1 MPTATATRRKPSKVS
16 QIVDP
21 VAVDQF
27 VNEPMPAGPA
37 AKLFNPFD
45 EAVPFFD
52 ALAMITENEWRL
64 YAVYLYRLEPRVR
77 NPVGE
82 AAFISTY
89 QQSIDEADI
98 KATHGGGKYL
108 LYLKEVV
115 MGKRDPSLP
124 VRERSWKCRIA
135 GEPILQPSQTLV
147 MPAGSVPAL
156 PAGPPDVVQQPRTGS
171 SDVAVLANVLRD
183 LIENKNSG
191 RGNSEAMA
199 LMGEANKSAL
209 SIVTEA
215 ARQTVTTSTGSAMGD
230 KLLERLLD
238 SKLSGKSSD
247 SDLRDKLAMIAID
260 RLSNP
265 QPESKDPLGQLSFVK
280 DLLGVDSIT
289 DLIRP
294 SGDGAWKTRLVEIGA
309 ALVTTL
315 PQLMGAFMTNQERQ
329 FQHQMQIEAMRRQPG
344 QAAAPVAVNIPTLQL
359 EPVPVA
365 PIETQPQS
373 VGAVGESA
381 MPNLFNPAQ
390 MALDEIVVDFGEGLD
405 GTLTARLVRQR
416 YPQIVE
422 SLKPMLQDAEQV
434 KLFAQNTPPLNEIAG
449 EEEFPAFLTE
459 FIAEIL
465 HPATD
470 DAEGEDKTTA

>member
-1 MPTATATRRKPSKVS
+1 MPTATATRRKQSAEKLSSPA
-16 QIVDP
+16 I
-21 VAVDQF
+21 AVLMGSEQ
-27 VNEPMPAGPA
+27 PADPA

-89 QQSIDEADI
+89 QQAIDEADI

-124 VRERSWKCRIA
+124 APRERSWKCRIA

-147 MPAGSVPAL
+147 MPAGNVPAL
-156 PAGPPDVVQQPRTGS
+156 PAGPTDVIQQPRTGT

-238 SKLSGKSSD
+238 SKFNGKSSD
-247 SDLRDKLAMIAID
+247 SDLRDKLALIAID

-315 PQLMGAFMTNQERQ
+315 PQLVGAFMTNQERQ
-329 FQHQMQIEAMRRQPG
+329 FQHQMQIEAMRRQSG
-344 QAAAPVAVNIPTLQL
+344 QASPPVAVNVPTLQL
-359 EPVPVA
+359 EPVPAA
-365 PIETQPQS
+365 PVGTPQPQPM
-373 VGAVGESA
+373 GESP
-381 MPNLFNPAQ
+381 MENLFNPAQ
-390 MALDEIVVDFGEGLD
+390 MALEEIVVDFGEGLD
-405 GTLTARLVRQR
+405 GTITARLVRQR

-422 SLKPMLQDAEQV
+422 SLKPLIQDSEQV
-434 KLFAQNTPPLNEIAG
+434 KLFAQNTPPLSEIAG
-449 EEEFPAFLTE
+449 EEEFPEFLTQ
-459 FIAEIL
+459 FTAEIL

-470 DAEGEDKTTA
+470 DSEGEGETTA

>member
-1 MPTATATRRKPSKVS
+1 MPTATATRRKQSAEKLS
-16 QIVDP
+16 SSAI
-21 VAVDQF
+21 AVLMGSEQPTD
-27 VNEPMPAGPA
+27 PA

-45 EAVPFFD
+45 EAVPFFT
-52 ALAMITENEWRL
+52 AIEMIADDEWERL
-64 YAVYLYRLEPRVR
+64 YELRLYRLDPQVR
-77 NPVGE
+77 NETERSWIHIYRRFVKE
-82 AAFISTY
+82 ETIF
-89 QQSIDEADI
+89 AD
-98 KATHGGGKYL
+98 HGGGKFQL
-108 LYLKEVV
+108 LLHELFQKNSTVTPRERWHKFRVDGEPKFLPGQRLVEVK
-115 MGKRDPSLP
+115 GAKSLP
-124 VRERSWKCRIA
+124 
-135 GEPILQPSQTLV
+135 
-147 MPAGSVPAL
+147 PAGT
-156 PAGPPDVVQQPRTGS
+156 PDAVEQPRTGS

-238 SKLSGKSSD
+238 SKFSGKSSD

-344 QAAAPVAVNIPTLQL
+344 QAAPVAVNVPTLQL

-422 SLKPMLQDAEQV
+422 SLKPLMQDAEQV
-434 KLFAQNTPPLNEIAG
+434 KLFAQNTPPLNEIFG
-449 EEEFPAFLTE
+449 EEEFPEFLTE
-459 FIAEIL
+459 FCNEIL
-465 HPATD
+465 HPASD
-470 DAEGEDKTTA
+470 DAEAEDKTTA

>member
-1 MPTATATRRKPSKVS
+1 
-16 QIVDP
+16 
-21 VAVDQF
+21 
-27 VNEPMPAGPA
+27 
-37 AKLFNPFD
+37 
-45 EAVPFFD
+45 
-52 ALAMITENEWRL
+52 
-64 YAVYLYRLEPRVR
+64 
-77 NPVGE
+77 
-82 AAFISTY
+82 
-89 QQSIDEADI
+89 
-98 KATHGGGKYL
+98 
-108 LYLKEVV
+108 
-115 MGKRDPSLP
+115 
-124 VRERSWKCRIA
+124 
-135 GEPILQPSQTLV
+135 
-147 MPAGSVPAL
+147 
-156 PAGPPDVVQQPRTGS
+156 
-171 SDVAVLANVLRD
+171 VAVLANVLRD

-238 SKLSGKSSD
+238 SKFSGKSSD

-265 QPESKDPLGQLSFVK
+265 QLESKDPLGQLSFVK

-329 FQHQMQIEAMRRQPG
+329 FQHQMQIEAMRRQPQQPDPATVFPQKVQSG
-344 QAAAPVAVNIPTLQL
+344 LQNQTPNVPTLQL
-359 EPVPVA
+359 EPVPVS

-422 SLKPMLQDAEQV
+422 SLKPLMQDAEQV
-434 KLFAQNTPPLNEIAG
+434 KLFAQNTPPLNEIFG
-449 EEEFPAFLTE
+449 EEEFPEFLTE
-459 FIAEIL
+459 FCNEIL
-465 HPATD
+465 HPASD
-470 DAEGEDKTTA
+470 DAEAEDKTTA